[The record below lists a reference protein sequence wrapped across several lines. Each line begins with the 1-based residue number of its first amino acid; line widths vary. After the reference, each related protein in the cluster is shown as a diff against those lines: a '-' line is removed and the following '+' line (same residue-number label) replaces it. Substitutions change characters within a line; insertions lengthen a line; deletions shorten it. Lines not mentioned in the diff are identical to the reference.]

1 MNACGISVARRFKS
15 VSLVLAFV
23 VVLGA
28 IGLAGAEDVIK
39 FGVHG
44 PMTGPAAETGL
55 AIKRA
60 SQLAMEEI
68 NASGGILGKKLECI
82 WGDTES
88 KPEVGVSVYERF
100 ITRDKVEVVIG
111 GLHSSVAI
119 AMMEAAS
126 KYDSLFFIG
135 APVSSIISKK
145 IEENPEKYWMIF
157 KGDVS
162 SRAYGP
168 GAVELI
174 ESLGKQ
180 GFKPKTQSFCS
191 IIEDTDFGRSV
202 IADIE
207 RPMAASGWKNL
218 VREVVKIDQ
227 ADYTAQMSKFRG
239 LKPDVIIS
247 VQTSVAAAASLCK
260 TFRESRI
267 PALFLVVYAAAKPEY
282 IKLTGAASNG
292 VVWLVN
298 IAMIP
303 ALSKDFVGA
312 FQKRFNEVPPLN
324 AAMQYDYMMIVT
336 NVIQTAGSAEGRKIA
351 DALLKTKYEGNCGVH
366 AYSPKNHE
374 VMSGADYIPTLAY
387 QIQKKKDVI
396 IWPSK
401 YAQGKF
407 QVPRYLK

>member
-1 MNACGISVARRFKS
+1 MNACGISVVRRFES

-23 VVLGA
+23 LVLGT
-28 IGLAGAEDVIK
+28 IGLADAEDVIK
-39 FGVHG
+39 FGVYG

-68 NASGGILGKKLECI
+68 NARGGILGKKLECI

-100 ITRDKVEVVIG
+100 ITRDKVDVVIG

-145 IEENPEKYWMIF
+145 IEENPQKHWMIF

-168 GAVELI
+168 GAVELVQFT
-174 ESLGKQ
+174 GKQ
-180 GFKPKTQSFCS
+180 GFKPKSKTFSS

-202 IADIE
+202 MGDIE
-207 RPMAASGWKNL
+207 RSMTESGWKNL
-218 VREVVKIDQ
+218 GQEVVKIDQ

-282 IKLTGAASNG
+282 VKLTGAASNG
-292 VVWLVN
+292 AVWLVN

-336 NVIQTAGSAEGRKIA
+336 NAIQTAGSTQGRKVA
-351 DALLKTKYEGNCGVH
+351 DTLLKTKYQGNCGVH

-401 YAQGKF
+401 YAQGRF

>member
-1 MNACGISVARRFKS
+1 MNACGISVARKFKS

-68 NASGGILGKKLECI
+68 NARGGILGKKLECI

-145 IEENPEKYWMIF
+145 IEENPEKYWIIF

-168 GAVELI
+168 GAVELV

-218 VREVVKIDQ
+218 VQEVVKIDQ

-336 NVIQTAGSAEGRKIA
+336 NVIQTAGSAEGRKVA

>member
-68 NASGGILGKKLECI
+68 NARGGILGKKLECI

-168 GAVELI
+168 GAVELV

-218 VREVVKIDQ
+218 VQEVVKIDQ

-336 NVIQTAGSAEGRKIA
+336 NVIQTAGSAEGRKVA